1 MESYDDQSREMV
13 MPDIDTLNASEFK
26 AKCLDLLDQVNDGRI
41 GRLVVTKRGKPVAVV
56 TAPPVTEEAV
66 RRFLAGMRGSVI
78 IPEGVD
84 LTEPALDEPMDAE
97 LGILHQ

>member
-1 MESYDDQSREMV
+1 MSNTETVS
-13 MPDIDTLNASEFK
+13 ASEFK
-26 AKCLDLLDQVNDGRI
+26 AKCLDLLYQVNDGRI

-56 TAPPVTEEAV
+56 TAPTVTEEAV

-97 LGILHQ
+97 LGILHR

>member
-1 MESYDDQSREMV
+1 MSNTETVS
-13 MPDIDTLNASEFK
+13 ASEFK
-26 AKCLDLLDQVNDGRI
+26 AKCLDLLDQVDDGRI
-41 GRLVVTKRGKPVAVV
+41 GRLIVTKRGKPVAVV

-97 LGILHQ
+97 LGILHR

>member
-1 MESYDDQSREMV
+1 
-13 MPDIDTLNASEFK
+13 MPHTDTLNASEFK
-26 AKCLDLLDQVNDGRI
+26 AKCLDLLDQVDDGRI
-41 GRLVVTKRGKPVAVV
+41 GRLIVTKRGKPVAVV

-97 LGILHQ
+97 LGILHR

>member
-1 MESYDDQSREMV
+1 MSNTETVS
-13 MPDIDTLNASEFK
+13 ASEFK
-26 AKCLDLLDQVNDGRI
+26 AKCLDLLYQVNDGRI

-97 LGILHQ
+97 LGILHR

>member
-1 MESYDDQSREMV
+1 MSDT
-13 MPDIDTLNASEFK
+13 DTLNASEFK

-41 GRLVVTKRGKPVAVV
+41 GRLIVTKRGRPVAVV
-56 TAPPVTEEAV
+56 TAPPVSEEAV
-66 RRFLAGMRGSVI
+66 RRFLGEMRGSVI

-97 LGILHQ
+97 LGILRR